1 MSNGTDASGGQV
13 GPLVELV
20 NERPNSVEIS
30 VNAKGDV
37 SYKLKVYED
46 RPEDALTKVQQLK
59 AQMDSWIEA
68 EKKESA

>member
-37 SYKLKVYED
+37 SYMLKVYED

-59 AQMDSWIEA
+59 AQLDSWIA
-68 EKKESA
+68 GQKPSSA